1 MDLRHIG
8 PVFQINP
15 QATLTMNRIFRF
27 GIDMLRLCFE
37 VERPELLDHFAT
49 FGPGEKIDLY
59 DFYLQRIE
67 GKHFEYVYEIRYN
80 DLGEDK
86 LFGELRFGINKNE
99 DEANTHTNGKRKAW
113 ISISNRVLY
122 TTEEMHYLE
131 YIADVLH
138 LELHNITSLD
148 LCLDM
153 TMNMAKYLRKLIR
166 CKDMTVIL
174 NGKRITDRKA
184 DRPEIIYTMTG
195 NLDRDKYL
203 TVNIKQKKAIK
214 DKSRGSTLTAYD
226 KRAEIANS
234 SNKEYISDLYGCP
247 SKLHRLEV
255 HLNNDELK
263 DYFNRTQEELNIGTI
278 FNERFLFQLF
288 FHTLGSLIRFEKDG
302 RKIDWW
308 AVLEGGITTTPAK
321 KEKEKKKPLYKAS

>member
-1 MDLRHIG
+1 
-8 PVFQINP
+8 
-15 QATLTMNRIFRF
+15 MNKIHGFH
-27 GIDMLRLCFE
+27 IDMLRLCFE
-37 VERPELLDHFAT
+37 IIEPAIFDYLATLEPVEKADF
-49 FGPGEKIDLY
+49 Y
-59 DFYLQRIE
+59 DFYLRRIE
-67 GKHFEYVYEIRYN
+67 GKHFEYVFEIRYD

-113 ISISNRVLY
+113 ISIANWVLY
-122 TTEEMHYLE
+122 TTEEIHYLE

-153 TMNMAKYLRKLIR
+153 SMNIARYLRRLIR

-174 NGKRITDRKA
+174 NGKRVTDRKA
-184 DRPEIIYTMTG
+184 DRPEIIYTMSG

-214 DKSRGSTLTAYD
+214 DKSRGSTLAAYD

-234 SNKEYISDLYGCP
+234 SSKEYISDLYGWP

-255 HLNNDELK
+255 HLNNDEIK
-263 DYFNRTQEELNIGTI
+263 DYFNKTGEELNIGTI
-278 FNERFLFQLF
+278 FNQQFLFRLF
-288 FHTLGSLIRFEKDG
+288 FSTLESLIRFERGGK
-302 RKIDWW
+302 KLDWW
-308 AVLEGGITTTPAK
+308 AVLEGGITTTPAP
-321 KEKEKKKPLYKAS
+321 KEKEKKSPLLKAS